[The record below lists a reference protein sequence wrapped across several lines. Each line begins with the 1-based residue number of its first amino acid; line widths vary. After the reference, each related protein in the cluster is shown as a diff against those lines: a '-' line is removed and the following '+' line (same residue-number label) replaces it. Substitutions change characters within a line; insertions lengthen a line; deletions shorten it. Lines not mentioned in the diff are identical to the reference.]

1 MSETIYRCSSCG
13 DEYTEQ
19 WPSSKCGACDT
30 PLVGP
35 DGNRRDETDVD
46 QQVAAEDA
54 AERAF
59 TRRRDTMPVVTTDQ
73 VAGQR
78 IIDHLGIVAGEAIEG
93 ANMFSDVAAKLRDT
107 VGGRSVS
114 YERKLEGA
122 RQSALHDLRTIAADL
137 GADGVVGVRIG
148 YEPIG
153 TMLMVTATGTAVS
166 LAGVTPVP
174 RAD

>member
-1 MSETIYRCSSCG
+1 MTETIYRCPSCE
-13 DEYTEQ
+13 DEYTEH
-19 WPSSKCGACDT
+19 WPSSTCGACDT

-46 QQVAAEDA
+46 RQVAAEDA
-54 AERAF
+54 ADRAF
-59 TRRRDTMPVVTTDQ
+59 SRRRDTMPVVTTDQ
-73 VAGQR
+73 VAGRR
-78 IIDHLGIVAGEAIEG
+78 IVDHLGIVAGEAIEG
-93 ANMFSDVAAKLRDT
+93 ANMFSDVAAKVRDT

-122 RQSALHDLRTIAADL
+122 RQSALYDLRTSAADL

-153 TMLMVTATGTAVS
+153 TMLMVTATGTAVALS
-166 LAGVTPVP
+166 DATGVSTAG
-174 RAD
+174 